1 MTDNTNGIKTGFTGP
16 NNWPCCGVSAVAT
29 ACEVPFATVFDYI
42 RQRKGA
48 DGKWKG
54 VTHLEDRFDA
64 LTHFGATFT
73 HDRTKKRWNKL
84 RLWQWAL
91 LQAKPDTTY
100 IIDIPG
106 HSFIFR
112 NQHIVD
118 QMYRE
123 PMYFACA
130 PKFGNSSINNIV
142 EITSIPTQEKRASM
156 LVNSVDELSAIF

>member
-1 MTDNTNGIKTGFTGP
+1 MTDRTMGIASGFTGP

-42 RQRKGA
+42 RQKKNA

-54 VTHLEDRFDA
+54 TTHLEDRLDA
-64 LTHFGATFT
+64 LTHFGAHFT
-73 HDRTKKRWNKL
+73 HDRTKRKWNKL

-91 LQAKPDTTY
+91 LNAKPDTTY

-112 NQHIVD
+112 NQHVVD
-118 QMYRE
+118 QEYKS
-123 PMYFACA
+123 PTYFPLA
-130 PKFGNSSINNIV
+130 PRFGNSSISNIV
-142 EITSIPTQEKRASM
+142 EITSVPTQAERAST
-156 LVNSVDELSAIF
+156 LVNSANDLANMF